1 VIASRRLAWLLASLG
16 VVELALM
23 SAGAWAAGPGV
34 DVVDSY
40 ILTNTAFGLGFGGC
54 GLVIALH
61 RPRNPIGWL
70 FLAGAL
76 AHLATAAAAP
86 WAFHGLA
93 VGWPEPAI
101 RLLATVFLVAW
112 PFGIGMAFPLALL
125 LFPTGHED
133 SPRWRWVGYGWVGYG
148 ALFAV
153 QMGTSPDP
161 FGPDVDVQSYLLLP
175 VYAELEPLW
184 TAGNLLSLG
193 LAGLVVAR
201 LVVRYRQGSEM
212 VRQQLLWLLLAVVMA
227 FAANAP
233 RFATGDGPIL
243 LLLAFQ
249 LVPVAIAVAIV
260 RYQLFDI
267 RLVVSRT
274 VLYLALT
281 AAVAAVYVGLV
292 TVMDELVQTGLG
304 LGGSILATIV
314 VALAF
319 HPVRVRLQRV
329 VDRLFYG
336 ERADPVRVVSHV
348 GSRLL
353 ASTEADHVTALDALR
368 DALRLPYAAV
378 RMAGRTVTESGVPTP
393 DVHAVALQWGETTG
407 ELVVGLRG
415 GESTM
420 ADADRRVLE
429 AAAVPLAMAL
439 RAGQLAEEV
448 VASRGRIVAG
458 QEEERRRLRRDL
470 HDGLGPTLTGMA
482 YKIDAAR
489 NTLAADPARAD
500 TLLAEL
506 RATTEAAIDDIR
518 RVVYGLRPPA
528 LDELGLAGA
537 LRQQA
542 QRLSGSGRALEVIVE
557 APSPMPRLPAAVE
570 VAAYRIAVEAITNV
584 ARHSGAG
591 RACVRLEAVPDELRV
606 SVTDDGAADGRWQPG
621 VGLSAMAERAAE
633 VGGWCS
639 AGPTTGGGRVEAVL
653 PLQVPE
659 PATTAPDPGFEH
671 A

>member
-1 VIASRRLAWLLASLG
+1 VTAPQRLAWLLAALG
-16 VVELALM
+16 VVGLALT
-23 SAGAWAAGPGV
+23 STGAWVAGGV
-34 DVVDSY
+34 DLVDSY

-76 AHLATAAAAP
+76 AHLATAAAVP

-93 VGWPEPAI
+93 AGWPEPAI
-101 RLLATVFLVAW
+101 RLLATVFLIAW
-112 PFGIGMAFPLALL
+112 PFGIGLAFPLALL
-125 LFPTGHED
+125 RFPTGHED
-133 SPRWRWVGYGWVGYG
+133 SRRWRRVGYAWIGYG
-148 ALFAV
+148 VLFAV

-161 FGPDVDVQSYLLLP
+161 FGPDAGVQSYLLLP
-175 VYAELEPLW
+175 VHAELEPLW
-184 TAGNLLSLG
+184 TAGNLLSVG
-193 LAGLVVAR
+193 LAVLVVAR
-201 LVVRYRQGSEM
+201 LVVRYRRGDET
-212 VRQQLLWLLLAVVMA
+212 VRRQLLWLLLAVVLA
-227 FAANAP
+227 FAANAQ

-260 RYQLFDI
+260 RNQLFDI

-281 AAVAAVYVGLV
+281 AAVAGVYVGLV
-292 TVMDELVQTGLG
+292 TVMDELVRTGLG
-304 LGGSILATIV
+304 TGGSILATIV

-319 HPVRVRLQRV
+319 HPVRVRLQRL

-336 ERADPVRVVSHV
+336 ERADPVQVVSHV

-353 ASTEADHVTALDALR
+353 ASTDADPVMALDALR

-378 RMAGRTVTESGVPTP
+378 RTGGRTVAASGNPTP
-393 DVHAVALQWGETTG
+393 DVHVVALQWGETTG
-407 ELVVGLRG
+407 ELAVGLRG
-415 GESTM
+415 GES
-420 ADADRRVLE
+420 AVSDADRRVLE
-429 AAAVPLAMAL
+429 VMAVPLAMAL
-439 RAGQLAEEV
+439 RAARLAEEV
-448 VASRGRIVAG
+448 AASRGRIVAG

-500 TLLAEL
+500 ALLAEL
-506 RATTEAAIDDIR
+506 RATTTGAIDDIR
-518 RVVYGLRPPA
+518 RVVYALRPPS

-542 QRLSGSGRALEVIVE
+542 QRLAGRGGGPPLEVTVE
-557 APSPMPRLPAAVE
+557 APSPMPRLPAAAE
-570 VAAYRIAVEAITNV
+570 VAAYRIAVEALTNV
-584 ARHSGAG
+584 SRHSAAG
-591 RACVRLEAVPDELRV
+591 RACVQLAAVADELRV
-606 SVTDDGAADGRWQPG
+606 TVTDDGAPDGARWQPG
-621 VGLSAMAERAAE
+621 VGLAAMAERAAE
-633 VGGWCS
+633 VGGRCS
-639 AGPTTGGGRVEAVL
+639 AGPTADGGRVEAAL
-653 PLQVPE
+653 PLRMPE
-659 PATTAPDPGFEH
+659 PAVDTATHP